1 MRATEQDY
9 KDFLANLTEAERE
22 LLAGEG
28 IDGPPEDG
36 GMPHSG
42 HFAVRAEDGLP
53 TYQKN
58 GGHRVPDPHSEN
70 HRADEPEEAPER
82 LRDDLAEGLRR
93 VFVWLLA
100 GMSPRTLFKRPQIL
114 ANRAAILCRI
124 LAVNEF
130 DQCTL
135 AELARLAGMTRAGF
149 SKIAVNFRD
158 GMDARFLVAAGDREH
173 TRRGARVRAL
183 RAWDRKKKI
192 AA

>member
-1 MRATEQDY
+1 MKATPQDY
-9 KDFLANLTEAERE
+9 EIFLAGLTDAERE
-22 LLAGEG
+22 LLAAEG

-36 GMPHSG
+36 AMPHSG
-42 HFAVRAEDGLP
+42 HFEVRAEDGLP
-53 TYQKN
+53 SYNKN
-58 GGHRVPDPHSEN
+58 GGTRVPDPLAES
-70 HRADEPEEAPER
+70 HREDDPEEAPDH

-93 VFVWLLA
+93 VFLWLLA

-130 DQCTL
+130 DQCSL
-135 AELARLAGMTRAGF
+135 ADLARLAGMSRAGF

-173 TRRGARVRAL
+173 TRAGSRLRAL
-183 RAWDRKKKI
+183 RAWEHKKKI
-192 AA
+192 AR